1 MATTPKTVKKATPSS
16 AVKTPSAE
24 KAVAKKPAAAK
35 AVAPKKATAAAP
47 KKAAAS
53 APKKSA
59 AVAKKP
65 AAKSPVAKGATKSSI
80 TPEQRYRMVA
90 EAAYYHAE
98 RQGFMGDPVQNWAV
112 AEAEIAALLSKK

>member
-16 AVKTPSAE
+16 AAKPPATE
-24 KAVAKKPAAAK
+24 KSVAKKPVAAK
-35 AVAPKKATAAAP
+35 AAAPKKATAAAP

-53 APKKSA
+53 APKKPA
-59 AVAKKP
+59 AAKKP
-65 AAKSPVAKGATKSSI
+65 ATKSPAAKGATKSGI

-98 RQGFMGDPVQNWAV
+98 RQGFTGDPVKNWTL

>member
-1 MATTPKTVKKATPSS
+1 MATTPKSVKKATPSS
-16 AVKTPSAE
+16 AVKTPATA
-24 KAVAKKPAAAK
+24 KVVAKKPAAAK
-35 AVAPKKATAAAP
+35 AVAPKKV
-47 KKAAAS
+47 AAS

-59 AVAKKP
+59 AVKKP
-65 AAKSPVAKGATKSSI
+65 AAKSPAAKGATKSSI